1 MNKPALVV
9 EYVITA
15 DDPLGESWLPN
26 SAGPWTVVARARG
39 FTKWRHIRISH
50 IDISVADVLS
60 LRRNK

>member
-39 FTKWRHIRISH
+39 FTKWRCLRI
-50 IDISVADVLS
+50 
-60 LRRNK
+60 